1 MLTYT
6 LSRESGRP
14 LYEQLYASIK
24 NDILSGAIRGGE
36 KLPSKRQLAEHL
48 GVSKVT
54 VETAYQQLLAEGYVT
69 VREKVGFFAE
79 QITPVQPAGS
89 LPPFRWDPLPEPGS
103 SARQFPVSIWARLM
117 RRVLLDRGEVLLQ
130 PLPGPGLPELR
141 LAIAQ
146 ELRRSRGMAV
156 SPAQILIGSGAE
168 YFYNILIQLL
178 GRERR
183 YGLESPGHQ
192 KIAAVCRAN
201 QVSVAPI
208 TLDESGVS
216 MDALRKSGATVL
228 HLSPSHQFPTGIVM
242 PVRRRQELLS
252 WVQEAPGR
260 FLIEDDY
267 DAEFRFSGLPIPTL
281 QSLDRS
287 GRVLYLNT
295 FSRTIAPSLRIS
307 YLVLPP
313 QLMEEY
319 ECRLG
324 FYSCTVPGT
333 EQLTLS
339 LFLSEGYFEKHL
351 GRVRKHYG
359 LLRSRLLKG
368 LRDSSA
374 GGCLQIFE
382 EDAGLHFLLQVPPEI
397 NASAFCRT
405 LSVGGLRVTPLTR
418 YFVGP
423 PEVGAERRF
432 VVDYGNLEDIPMVLS
447 GLDTLL
453 SGFLTGKSPK

>member
-1 MLTYT
+1 
-6 LSRESGRP
+6 
-14 LYEQLYASIK
+14 
-24 NDILSGAIRGGE
+24 
-36 KLPSKRQLAEHL
+36 
-48 GVSKVT
+48 
-54 VETAYQQLLAEGYVT
+54 
-69 VREKVGFFAE
+69 
-79 QITPVQPAGS
+79 
-89 LPPFRWDPLPEPGS
+89 
-103 SARQFPVSIWARLM
+103 
-117 RRVLLDRGEVLLQ
+117 
-130 PLPGPGLPELR
+130 
-141 LAIAQ
+141 
-146 ELRRSRGMAV
+146 MAV

-324 FYSCTVPGT
+324 FYSCTGSRNGTAYTVAVP
-333 EQLTLS
+333 
-339 LFLSEGYFEKHL
+339 L
-351 GRVRKHYG
+351 GR
-359 LLRSRLLKG
+359 L
-368 LRDSSA
+368 
-374 GGCLQIFE
+374 F
-382 EDAGLHFLLQVPPEI
+382 
-397 NASAFCRT
+397 
-405 LSVGGLRVTPLTR
+405 
-418 YFVGP
+418 
-423 PEVGAERRF
+423 
-432 VVDYGNLEDIPMVLS
+432 
-447 GLDTLL
+447 
-453 SGFLTGKSPK
+453 

>member
-178 GRERR
+178 GRELPLRPR
-183 YGLESPGHQ
+183 VPGAIR
-192 KIAAVCRAN
+192 KSLPSVAAN

-252 WVQEAPGR
+252 WVQEAPGP
-260 FLIEDDY
+260 
-267 DAEFRFSGLPIPTL
+267 LPH
-281 QSLDRS
+281 R
-287 GRVLYLNT
+287 GRL
-295 FSRTIAPSLRIS
+295 
-307 YLVLPP
+307 
-313 QLMEEY
+313 
-319 ECRLG
+319 
-324 FYSCTVPGT
+324 
-333 EQLTLS
+333 
-339 LFLSEGYFEKHL
+339 
-351 GRVRKHYG
+351 
-359 LLRSRLLKG
+359 
-368 LRDSSA
+368 
-374 GGCLQIFE
+374 
-382 EDAGLHFLLQVPPEI
+382 
-397 NASAFCRT
+397 
-405 LSVGGLRVTPLTR
+405 
-418 YFVGP
+418 
-423 PEVGAERRF
+423 
-432 VVDYGNLEDIPMVLS
+432 
-447 GLDTLL
+447 
-453 SGFLTGKSPK
+453 